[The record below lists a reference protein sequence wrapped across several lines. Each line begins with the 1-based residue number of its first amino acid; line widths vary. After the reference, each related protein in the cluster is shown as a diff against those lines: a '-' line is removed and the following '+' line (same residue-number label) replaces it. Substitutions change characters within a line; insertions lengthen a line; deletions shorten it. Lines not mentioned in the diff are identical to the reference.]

1 MANIALY
8 QALHGQ
14 NHVRDTD
21 TSAPAKEI
29 ASAKTELASIRTEL
43 RMHRLV
49 LGSVIAIQLATI
61 AVAVSILLTIL
72 NS

>member
-1 MANIALY
+1 MASIAIY
-8 QALHGQ
+8 QALYGRDHD
-14 NHVRDTD
+14 RDTD

-43 RMHRLV
+43 RMHRWV
-49 LGSVIAIQLATI
+49 LGSVIAIQLATM